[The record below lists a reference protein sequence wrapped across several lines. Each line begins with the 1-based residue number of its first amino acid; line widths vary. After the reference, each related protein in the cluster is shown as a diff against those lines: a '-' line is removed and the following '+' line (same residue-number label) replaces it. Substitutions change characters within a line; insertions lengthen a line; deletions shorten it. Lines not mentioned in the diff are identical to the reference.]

1 MQPQALRQIV
11 AADNTKERTIMW
23 QLKTEKDCTLEY
35 RMRGS
40 DEISSE
46 KATSKSYKGN
56 NGVSDSYL
64 YTVRLTNLTKGTHA
78 PRGHSQR
85 VVSAEDR

>member
-1 MQPQALRQIV
+1 MTYRKTCFGAALALLSLAVSACGGSTGKGGASPSSSVIQTMQPQALRQIV

-40 DEISSE
+40 DGISSE
-46 KATSKSYKGN
+46 KATSK
-56 NGVSDSYL
+56 
-64 YTVRLTNLTKGTHA
+64 
-78 PRGHSQR
+78 
-85 VVSAEDR
+85 